1 MPTSIHI
8 IGSRISGGAER
19 FCARLVNSLAE
30 QSKVLAVNP
39 ANSPTSELIDSTV
52 QQFHPPMRNN
62 YDLPGMLAIRNIAK
76 QSAPAIV
83 QTYMGRAT
91 RLTHIPRGKG
101 LVHIARLGGYYN
113 LKSYRHAHHLIGNT
127 KGICDYLIKEGVPKE
142 RVHHIGNFVEP
153 ILPPPTEEL
162 AALRQSLGIP
172 EGAFVITCAAR
183 FHKNKG
189 LTDLLDAFSKVWN
202 KLRRGTD
209 SFSNDWKNTSDMRL
223 ILVGDGPMSDEI
235 KKKIQ
240 TLEIS
245 DAVILPGWC
254 DPRPYYHLADV
265 LVSPSR
271 WEPLGNT
278 ILEAWACGKPL
289 IATRTMGAEELI
301 TPDEDCVLTP
311 VKDPAALALAFI
323 QLIENPNL
331 RDALARNGS
340 QTVRQRFSREIITGE
355 YLNVYEQ
362 LLGNA

>member
-39 ANSPTSELIDSTV
+39 ANSPMSELIDATV
-52 QQFHPPMRNN
+52 TQLHPTMRNN
-62 YDLPGMLAIRNIAK
+62 YDLPGMLSIRNIAK

-127 KGICDYLIKEGVPKE
+127 QGICNYLRRNGVPE
-142 RVHHIGNFVEP
+142 TQIHYIGNFVEP
-153 ILPPPTEEL
+153 ILQPPTEEL

-189 LTDLLDAFSKVWN
+189 LTDLLDAFSKVW
-202 KLRRGTD
+202 K
-209 SFSNDWKNTSDMRL
+209 KYPHARL
-223 ILVGDGPMSDEI
+223 ILVGSGPMSDEI

-240 TLEIS
+240 TLEIGE
-245 DAVILPGWC
+245 AVILLGWC

-265 LVSPSR
+265 LTNPSR
-271 WEPLGNT
+271 HEPLGNT

-289 IATRTMGAEELI
+289 VATATLGATELI
-301 TPDEDCVLTP
+301 THEQNGLITP
-311 VKDPAALALAFI
+311 LRDPSALAAAFTR
-323 QLIENPNL
+323 LMKDAPL
-331 RDALARNGS
+331 SSALARSGN
-340 QTVRQRFSREIITGE
+340 QAATIRFSKQAITTQ
-355 YLNVYEQ
+355 YLHLYEE
-362 LLGNA
+362 LLNKI